1 MNDSNM
7 KRCKMQHNEHM
18 KKMLEQD
25 IEWMW
30 DEGFYTLANRLDRVL
45 HYIDH
50 LEEKVCRRDNKMG

>member
-1 MNDSNM
+1 
-7 KRCKMQHNEHM
+7 MQSNEHM
-18 KKMLEQD
+18 KRMLEQD

-50 LEEKVCRRDNKMG
+50 LEAKVCRRDNKVG